1 MRDLIGRTLG
11 HYRIVEKIGEGGMG
25 EVYRAHDER
34 LDRNVAVKVLH
45 ESVVHDADRLSR
57 FEREA
62 KAVAKLDHPN
72 ILAIHDFGTETGT
85 SYAVMELLEGK
96 SVRELISKG
105 DITTATA
112 VKYARDIADGLAA
125 AHDKGIIHRDL
136 KPENVFLTR
145 DARIKILDFGLAKLR
160 LPEQDLATETPT
172 ETLDTAPGS
181 LIGTIAYMA
190 PEQIQGRPADHRSD
204 IFALGVVLY
213 EMLTGHRPFRGSTTV
228 ETAAAILKED
238 PPPLEGRTAVLPTP
252 LRALVKRVL
261 DKNPAKRPQSASE
274 VSSLLKTCEA
284 NMGGQATVSDWLAP
298 LGRFARR
305 PGVVA
310 SIIVGVALVTFF
322 TYRAASHEAKVRWAR
337 ETAVPEIVKLVDI
350 DDYPA
355 AFALAKKAQ
364 GHIPDDPVLAELWPQ
379 MSRLVS
385 ISTTPPDADLYVKP
399 YPTYFDADWEHL
411 GQSPVKGVT
420 LPHAPFWLKIE
431 KSGFESFEGLMRG
444 PGSYDRPEIVRE
456 YEVTLAEEGAIPKG
470 MIRLPAKTVTASLY
484 QHKLSQEVPAYLIDK
499 HEVANKE
506 FKEFVDSGGYR
517 NQDHWRQPSLMN
529 GQPISLEEAV
539 ESYRD
544 TTGRRGP
551 ATWMGGT
558 FPEGHGEYP
567 VSGISWYEAAAYCQ
581 FVGKELPTIYHWY
594 GATMVWMGE
603 FILPF
608 SNFGSEGPLQVG
620 SYPPGPYGTF
630 DMAGNVRE
638 WCLNGPHGLRYVLG
652 GAWDGPTYLCG
663 VNDALPP
670 SDRSTANGF
679 RCADYLESK
688 QEVVATMGGLIE
700 GAQRVDRISEPV
712 GDMVFDAYASQ
723 FEYDLGPLEAVVEA
737 VNDASQYWSRERIVF
752 NAAYDK
758 EKLVAF
764 LFLPKGVEPPFQT
777 IVYFPGSS
785 AAQQRSSK
793 NLQVRIIDFFVM
805 NGRAVLYPIYKGTH
819 ERYESL
825 KTNSYETKEY
835 ADYVI
840 QLVNDARRSVD
851 YLSERDDIDTQALA
865 YVGYSWGARLGPV
878 VLALEPRLRAGIF
891 LAGGLGVIAP
901 RPEVDPLNYAPRVKV
916 PVLMVNGA
924 HDVIFPL
931 EDSQKPLF
939 SLLGTSGEEKKHA
952 VYETGHAFGR
962 YRNQAKA
969 EMLAWFDRH
978 LGPVR

>member
-25 EVYRAHDER
+25 VVYRAHDER
-34 LDRNVAVKVLH
+34 LDRDVAIKVLP
-45 ESVVHDADRLSR
+45 EAVAADPDRLRR

-96 SVRELISKG
+96 SLRELISKG
-105 DITTATA
+105 DITTAKA
-112 VKYARDIADGLAA
+112 VEYARDIADGLAA

-145 DARIKILDFGLAKLR
+145 DARVKILDFGLAKLT
-160 LPEQDLATETPT
+160 LPEHDLATETPT

-213 EMLTGHRPFRGSTTV
+213 EMLSGQRPFGGSTAV
-228 ETAAAILKED
+228 ETAASILKED
-238 PPPLEGRTAVLPTP
+238 PPPVESRTAVLPTP
-252 LRALVKRVL
+252 LWALVERVL
-261 DKNPAKRPQSASE
+261 DKDPSRRPQSASE
-274 VSSLLKTCEA
+274 VSSLLTTCEA
-284 NMGGQATVSDWLAP
+284 DMGGEATVYDWLAP

-310 SIIVGVALVTFF
+310 SVFFGVAVVVFL
-322 TYRAASHEAKVRWAR
+322 TYRVASHTARVRWAR
-337 ETAVPEIVKLVDI
+337 ETAVPEIGRLVGI

-364 GHIPDDPVLAELWPQ
+364 GYIPDDPFLAELWPR

-385 ISTTPPDADLYVKP
+385 ISTKQPGADLYVKP

-420 LPHAPFWLKIE
+420 LPHAPFWLRIE
-431 KSGFESFEGLMRG
+431 KAGFESFEALVPK
-444 PGSYDRPEIVRE
+444 PGGYDRPETVRE
-456 YEVTLAEEGAIPKG
+456 FEVTLAEEGALRKG
-470 MIRLPAKTVTASLY
+470 MIQLPARTVTASLY
-484 QHKLSQEVPAYLIDK
+484 QYRLSQEVPTYFIDK
-499 HEVANKE
+499 HEVTNRE

-517 NQDHWRQPSLMN
+517 NQDYWRQTLLRRAGS
-529 GQPISLEEAV
+529 ISWEEVV

-551 ATWMGGT
+551 ATWQGGT
-558 FPEGHGEYP
+558 CPRGQDEYP
-567 VSGISWYEAAAYCQ
+567 VSGVNWYEAAAYCQ
-581 FVGKELPTIYHWY
+581 FVGKDLPTVYHWY
-594 GATMVWMGE
+594 GATNVNMGE
-603 FILPF
+603 FIVPY
-608 SNFGSEGPLQVG
+608 SNFGSEGPVQVG
-620 SYPPGPYGTF
+620 SYPPGPHGTF

-638 WCLNGPHGLRYVLG
+638 WCLNGPNGLRYVLG
-652 GAWDGPTYLCG
+652 GAWDGPTYLFG
-663 VNDALPP
+663 SGDALPP
-670 SDRSTANGF
+670 SDRSLANGF

-688 QEVVATMGGLIE
+688 QEVMATMGGLIE
-700 GAQRVDRISEPV
+700 GAQRADRISEPV
-712 GDMVFDAYASQ
+712 GDVLFDAYASQ
-723 FEYDLGPLEAVVEA
+723 FEYDPGPLEAVVEA
-737 VNDASQYWSRERIVF
+737 VDDADQYWIKERIVF

-777 IVYFPGSS
+777 IVYFPGSN
-785 AAQQRSSK
+785 AAIQRSSE
-793 NLQVRIIDFFVM
+793 NLQVRIIDIFVM
-805 NGRAVLYPIYKGTH
+805 NGRAVLYPIYKGTY
-819 ERYESL
+819 ERYEDL
-825 KTNSYETKEY
+825 KTNSSETKEY

-851 YLSERDDIDTQALA
+851 YLSTRDDINTQALA
-865 YVGYSWGARLGPV
+865 YVGYSWGGRLGPV
-878 VLALEPRLRAGIF
+878 VLTLEPRLRAGIF
-891 LAGGLGVIAP
+891 LAGGLGAIAP
-901 RPEVDPLNYAPRVKV
+901 RPEVDPLNYSPRVKV

-924 HDVIFPL
+924 YDVIFPL

-939 SLLGTSGEEKKHA
+939 SLLGTSGEDKKHV

-962 YRNQAKA
+962 YRNQATA
-969 EMLAWFDRH
+969 EMLAWLDRY
-978 LGPVR
+978 LGPVH